1 MRWEGGGLS
10 GSSLTSRLEDGGP
23 TPVLTL
29 KRSGA
34 FFEPANRIRSSNW
47 ESMFW
52 KQENESLS
60 GSIVTRV
67 SLRVQRRL
75 LRTILSNWQGCGE
88 FRTNRPPPS
97 CSFAL
102 PHLRCNPTYRLIL
115 LLMVAFGRVFLLS
128 GRAWICS
135 EWWRLCSI
143 WLGRLALRN
152 NSNDML
158 LPFPCVDWRLP
169 SKTLNSVAGSVSVSL
184 IYICRVS

>member
-1 MRWEGGGLS
+1 MKTRMHDNYFHELCTSGPIFWRRLKSIRVQPVFVGRGGGGGLS

-128 GRAWICS
+128 GRA
-135 EWWRLCSI
+135 
-143 WLGRLALRN
+143 
-152 NSNDML
+152 
-158 LPFPCVDWRLP
+158 
-169 SKTLNSVAGSVSVSL
+169 
-184 IYICRVS
+184 